1 MVKVFA
7 DTSALFA
14 LVNSS
19 EQNHQTAKTIWN
31 RFITNGSEL
40 ITNNY
45 VIVES
50 LALIQ
55 NRLGLSVT
63 RHFQENIM
71 PLLDIVWFDQ
81 ELHEATIQ
89 RLLVANR
96 RQLSLVDCSSFE
108 TMHRL
113 KLETVFTFDE
123 HFREQGFTVIP

>member
-81 ELHEATIQ
+81 ELHEATVQ

>member
-31 RFITNGSEL
+31 SFITNGSEL

-89 RLLVANR
+89 RLLAANR

-108 TMHRL
+108 TMRRL